1 MRVNNYHKI
10 ITVVIL
16 LTITSVLTIVAKNKQ
31 YPKVYMYGIAASFND
46 STIYFT
52 DIQAVDT
59 VWLDSKTKF
68 LINRNDYSYQLK
80 NYFENIGLPHRT
92 CVVTYALKRKDIEKK
107 FQKTRN
113 KYVKKGKTELKY
125 INKQEFQFKSVA
137 IDE

>member
-10 ITVVIL
+10 ITAVIL

-80 NYFENIGLPHRT
+80 NYFENIGLRHRT

-137 IDE
+137 LDE

>member
-10 ITVVIL
+10 ITAVIL

-31 YPKVYMYGIAASFND
+31 YPNVYMYGIAASFND

-137 IDE
+137 LDE

>member
-10 ITVVIL
+10 ITAVIL

-80 NYFENIGLPHRT
+80 NYFENIRLPHRT

-137 IDE
+137 LDE

>member
-1 MRVNNYHKI
+1 MRVNNQHKI
-10 ITVVIL
+10 ITAVIL

-137 IDE
+137 LDE

>member
-1 MRVNNYHKI
+1 MRVSNYHKI
-10 ITVVIL
+10 ITAVIL

-137 IDE
+137 LDE

>member
-10 ITVVIL
+10 ITAVIL

-113 KYVKKGKTELKY
+113 KYVKKVKTELKS

-137 IDE
+137 LDE

>member
-1 MRVNNYHKI
+1 MRVKNYHKI

-137 IDE
+137 LDE

>member
-1 MRVNNYHKI
+1 MRVTNYHKI
-10 ITVVIL
+10 ITAVIL

-137 IDE
+137 LDE

>member
-10 ITVVIL
+10 ITAVIL
-16 LTITSVLTIVAKNKQ
+16 LTITSFLTIVAKNKQ

-125 INKQEFQFKSVA
+125 INKQEFQYKSVA
-137 IDE
+137 LDE

>member
-137 IDE
+137 LDE

>member
-10 ITVVIL
+10 ITAVIL
-16 LTITSVLTIVAKNKQ
+16 LNITSVLTIVAKNKQ

-137 IDE
+137 LDE

>member
-10 ITVVIL
+10 ITAVIL

-31 YPKVYMYGIAASFND
+31 YPTVYMYGIAASFND
-46 STIYFT
+46 SAIYFT

-113 KYVKKGKTELKY
+113 KYVKKGTTELKS

-137 IDE
+137 LDE

>member
-10 ITVVIL
+10 ITAVIL

-107 FQKTRN
+107 FQKKRN

-137 IDE
+137 LDE

>member
-10 ITVVIL
+10 ITAVIL

-46 STIYFT
+46 STIYFA

-137 IDE
+137 LDE

>member
-10 ITVVIL
+10 ITAVIL
-16 LTITSVLTIVAKNKQ
+16 LTITAVLTIVAKNKQ

-137 IDE
+137 LDE

>member
-1 MRVNNYHKI
+1 MRVNNYYKI
-10 ITVVIL
+10 ITAVIL

-68 LINRNDYSYQLK
+68 LKNRNDYSYQLK

-125 INKQEFQFKSVA
+125 INKQELQFKSVA
-137 IDE
+137 LDE

>member
-10 ITVVIL
+10 ITAVIL

-80 NYFENIGLPHRT
+80 NYFENIGRPHRT

-137 IDE
+137 LDE